1 MRIRRELSDRLR
13 RLSPGPQLPVPEL
26 LSTSVAPET
35 VGDNP
40 PVLAHDC
47 EQRVVSAKRNGNN
60 TVGEVVHDGG
70 ELHHSVLAV
79 LRPSIL
85 MGDLP
90 HGMRLIE
97 EEVAAHLG
105 VRRGPVREALGI
117 LRDEGLVTIASRRAA
132 VVIGLTPEDIDNLYD
147 LRIVLECHAIRR
159 AVAHVTEADIGYLR
173 ALDAGMVVRAPTEP
187 VASPD
192 VAFHRRLMLLARQE
206 RLRSAW
212 ERIAGIIGGML
223 SVTDG
228 RRPDQVLHSHLIDAL
243 ISGDRDTCVAVLH
256 IHIRNAHG
264 IMREVLSAR
273 SGRDDH

>member
-206 RLRSAW
+206 RLRVTVHGVM
-212 ERIAGIIGGML
+212 AG
-223 SVTDG
+223 
-228 RRPDQVLHSHLIDAL
+228 
-243 ISGDRDTCVAVLH
+243 
-256 IHIRNAHG
+256 
-264 IMREVLSAR
+264 
-273 SGRDDH
+273 